1 MASSSSQKANHVQ
14 SGIPWLIFPRASTT
28 DLPRESRRGASA
40 ALKLYS
46 SYNNISVPS
55 FILSGAPVKLLIVL
69 VYMTEADLGC
79 TLAEASRYRA
89 KVLKRPRASPQ
100 PFRLSGR
107 LATAEIAVAAC
118 DFR

>member
-1 MASSSSQKANHVQ
+1 
-14 SGIPWLIFPRASTT
+14 
-28 DLPRESRRGASA
+28 
-40 ALKLYS
+40 LYS

-118 DFR
+118 DFRQLCR